1 MSWHLVVTFEA
12 ANAAEAEA
20 TAKKIKPD
28 ERYRDSLWYD
38 DPTTGEQRLWA
49 EPISRVEVTE

>member
-12 ANAAEAEA
+12 ASAAEAEA
-20 TAKKIKPD
+20 TAKRIKPD
-28 ERYRDSLWYD
+28 ARYRDSLWY

-49 EPISRVEVTE
+49 EPISR